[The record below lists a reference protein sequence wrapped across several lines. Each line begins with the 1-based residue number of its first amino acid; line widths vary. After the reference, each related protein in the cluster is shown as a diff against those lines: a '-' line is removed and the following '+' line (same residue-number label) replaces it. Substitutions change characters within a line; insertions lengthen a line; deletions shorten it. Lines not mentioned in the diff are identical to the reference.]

1 MTQAQN
7 AHVTGT
13 ASGNPAN
20 GPASDKDKALE
31 VATPPS
37 NKGEHSQPRAKHDS
51 ADDNVLIRGLRVAGR
66 SFATVWSVPKARFGI
81 ILFSLIILI
90 AIFAPVLSPYN
101 PKQTGFETNAQPS
114 LSHLLGTTASGQ
126 DVFSQLI
133 WGGRISVMVAM
144 IAGILS
150 TALAVII
157 GLSWGY
163 IKSFGGEFVGFIVNL
178 FLVIPQLPLM
188 IVIASYLQ
196 NGGMKV
202 IILVIVFTGWAWGSR
217 VLRSQTQSLRS
228 RDFVT
233 AAAFS
238 GDSAARIIFH
248 EIFPNMLSLIINN
261 FFGAATSAALAEAGL
276 EFLGLG
282 DSTTISWGT
291 MIYWAQNNGV
301 ILTGQ
306 WALLLAPGL
315 MIALLAVSMTFI
327 NFGVDRLSNPRLRE
341 GSSR

>member
-1 MTQAQN
+1 MTEAQN
-7 AHVTGT
+7 ANVTGT
-13 ASGNPAN
+13 VANNPAHDAQN
-20 GPASDKDKALE
+20 ASSQ
-31 VATPPS
+31 PI
-37 NKGEHSQPRAKHDS
+37 KGEDPRHSRSHND
-51 ADDNVLIRGLRVAGR
+51 ADDNAVMRALRVAGR

-90 AIFAPVLSPYN
+90 AIFAPVLSPYD

-114 LSHLLGTTASGQ
+114 LSHLLGTTSSGQ

-150 TALAVII
+150 TALAVVI

-163 IKSFGGEFVGFIVNL
+163 IKSFAGEFVGFIVNL

-238 GDSAARIIFH
+238 GDSSARIIFH

-261 FFGAATSAALAEAGL
+261 FFGAATAAALAEAGL

>member
-1 MTQAQN
+1 MTALTTVQELTRTTDGDVGEP
-7 AHVTGT
+7 HVEPHT
-13 ASGNPAN
+13 APEIHEEGLL
-20 GPASDKDKALE
+20 K
-31 VATPPS
+31 
-37 NKGEHSQPRAKHDS
+37 RA
-51 ADDNVLIRGLRVAGR
+51 LRVTAR
-66 SFATVWSVPKARFGI
+66 SFNTVWSVRKARLGI
-81 ILFSLIILI
+81 ILLGAIILI
-90 AIFAPVLSPYN
+90 ALLAPIISPYD
-101 PKQTGFETNAQPS
+101 PKAGDFEGSLQPS
-114 LSHLLGTTASGQ
+114 AEHWLGTTSSGQ

-144 IAGILS
+144 VAGLLS
-150 TALAVII
+150 TVLAVVI
-157 GLSWGY
+157 GLGWGY
-163 IKSFGGEFVGFIVNL
+163 MRSFTGEFVGFIVNL

-188 IVIASYLQ
+188 IVVASYLQ

-202 IILVIVFTGWAWGSR
+202 IILVIVLTGWAWGSR
-217 VLRSQTQSLRS
+217 VLRSQTQTLRS
-228 RDFVT
+228 RDYVT

-238 GDSAARIIFH
+238 GDGSFRIIFH

-261 FFGAATSAALAEAGL
+261 FFGAATAAALAEAGL

-282 DSTTISWGT
+282 DTTAISWGT
-291 MIYWAQNNGV
+291 MIYWAQNNNV

-341 GSSR
+341 GSAQ